1 MSITDSHTMIFIE
14 IKCPACN
21 RHLDKFKNSGFV
33 EVSRKCKSCK
43 NNIVTQAIDNRI
55 ISTKIDA
62 RENSKDIL
70 TPKRFVNQKG

>member
-1 MSITDSHTMIFIE
+1 MSITCLNPAVYIE

-21 RHLDKFKNSGFV
+21 RHLDKFRNKGWV

-43 NNIVTQAIDNRI
+43 NNIVTEAIDNRV
-55 ISTKIDA
+55 ISTQIDA

-70 TPKRFVNQKG
+70 TPKRFSKPQG